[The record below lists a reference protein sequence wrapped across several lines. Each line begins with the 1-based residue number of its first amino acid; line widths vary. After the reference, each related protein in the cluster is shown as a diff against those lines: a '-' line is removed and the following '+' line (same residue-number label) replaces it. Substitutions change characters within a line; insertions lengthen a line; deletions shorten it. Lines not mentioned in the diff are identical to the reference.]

1 MAEPRRKR
9 LNGVD
14 RCSSPADITTRP
26 VLLSHGRGLNVKM
39 IAMLHHHELSAA
51 VRAAIVAAQTAGD
64 LPPFDVPDVLV
75 ERPRDSAHGDY
86 ATAVALQLARP
97 ARMAPLKIAETIAA
111 HLANPDYLGEVNVV
125 PPGFINFRLSN
136 GWLQSLPEHILASG
150 RDFGAFQ
157 LHDGRRTA
165 QVECV
170 SANPT
175 GPITLGRTR
184 GGVIGDTLHRVLEAA
199 GYDVTLEY
207 YYNDAGR
214 QITLLGESVKVRYLQ
229 QLGQT
234 AELMDDHYQGE
245 YIVDLAKDLVAERGD
260 SLVDVPGDVFAEYAR
275 DRISRQQKE
284 TLARV
289 GIVFDVYFRE
299 QSLYETGAVWK
310 TLEQLQQNGY
320 IYEKEGAQWF
330 RSTDFGDEK
339 DRVVV
344 KADGEPTYRLP
355 DMAYHWDKAQRGFD
369 LVVDIFGPD
378 HHATAPQ
385 VLMGV
390 RALGYDSSFVY
401 TLLHQIVNLVR
412 DSRQVK
418 MSTRRGMFLT
428 LDELV
433 DAVGADA
440 IRYFMISRAANSPID
455 FDLDLAMEQ
464 SDKNPVYYIQN
475 AHVRCAGIFRK
486 WAEAGLPEDADKDA
500 DLSLLT
506 HEREL
511 AFLRKALELSDV
523 LEMIT
528 TTYEPHRL
536 AFYAYDLAALFHPA
550 YEESRVLHSE
560 VPEPLRLARLRFYR
574 AAKTVFAR
582 VLDLMGMSAPDMM

>member
-1 MAEPRRKR
+1 MR
-9 LNGVD
+9 
-14 RCSSPADITTRP
+14 S
-26 VLLSHGRGLNVKM
+26 
-39 IAMLHHHELSAA
+39 MLHHHELSAA
-51 VRAAIVAAQTAGD
+51 VRAAISAAQAAGT
-64 LPPFDVPDVLV
+64 LPSFDIPDVLV
-75 ERPRDSAHGDY
+75 ERPRETTHGDY

-97 ARMAPLKIAETIAA
+97 ARMAPLKIAEAIVGHIA
-111 HLANPDYLGEVNVV
+111 LPDYIGETTAVA
-125 PPGFINFRLSN
+125 PGFINFRLSKV
-136 GWLQSLPEHILASG
+136 WLQSLPDRILAPAG
-150 RDFGAFQ
+150 DFGRGDLGQ
-157 LHDGRRTA
+157 GRKKA

-229 QLGQT
+229 ELGQP
-234 AELMDDHYQGE
+234 AELLDEHYQGD
-245 YIVDLAKDLVAERGD
+245 YIIDLAKDLIAANGD
-260 SLVDVPGDVFAEYAR
+260 ALVEMPTDTFAEYAR
-275 DRISRQQKE
+275 ERISLQQKE
-284 TLARV
+284 TLARI

-310 TLEQLQQNGY
+310 TLEELRKRGY
-320 IYEKEGAQWF
+320 IYEKDGAQWF
-330 RSTDFGDEK
+330 RTTEFGDDK

-355 DMAYHWDKAQRGFD
+355 DIAYHWDKAQRGFD

-390 RALGYDSSFVY
+390 RALGYSSDFVH

-412 DSRQVK
+412 GGNQVK
-418 MSTRRGMFLT
+418 MSTRRGLFVT

-433 DAVGADA
+433 DEVGADA
-440 IRYFMISRAANSPID
+440 IRYFMISRSANSPVD
-455 FDLDLAMEQ
+455 FDLDLAVEQ

-486 WAEAGLPEDADKDA
+486 WAEAGLPEDADEDA
-500 DLSLLT
+500 DLRLLT

-511 AFLRKALELSDV
+511 AFLRKALELGDV
-523 LEMIT
+523 LEMIAT
-528 TTYEPHRL
+528 TCEPHRL

-550 YEESRVLHSE
+550 YEECRVLHSD

-574 AAKTVFAR
+574 TARAVFAQ
-582 VLDLMGMSAPDMM
+582 VLELMGMSAPDVM